1 VTDPKERVVKA
12 MEARHADL
20 ESFSKQ
26 VSQAE
31 DTTINQIDRQFDQI
45 ISMIE
50 NERRK
55 ETLMVKN
62 FFNKQQ

>member
-12 MEARHADL
+12 MEVRHADL

>member
-12 MEARHADL
+12 MEAMHADL
-20 ESFSKQ
+20 EAFSKQ

-31 DTTINQIDRQFDQI
+31 DTTINQIDRKFDDI

-50 NERRK
+50 NERR
-55 ETLMVKN
+55 
-62 FFNKQQ
+62 